1 MLVMPFCVFRQTL
14 PEISDKMATACLVYG
29 IGNTQFAYAL
39 RILGIRNL
47 HAYDTYAMA
56 FDFYQEIHRTRT
68 FFQKLQSADS
78 LDTVCR
84 PLDQ

>member
-14 PEISDKMATACLVYG
+14 PEISDKMATACLVYD

-47 HAYDTYAMA
+47 HTTQYA

-68 FFQKLQSADS
+68 FFQKLQ
-78 LDTVCR
+78 
-84 PLDQ
+84 